1 MRSIAFGLVRYAG
14 SVTILLCLGLLGSR
28 LAISQTLVG
37 GKDFA
42 QRFTDQGFTE
52 VPSSPFIKV
61 FHKNFNQDQL
71 VVLDRGD
78 LTKPIRLT
86 VFIEGDG
93 AAWRARQLPPRDPSP
108 ENPIAANMAL
118 TDPNVLVAYM
128 ARPCMYLKEEQLKQC
143 SETLWTDARFGKEA
157 LALSN
162 QALDTLITKMKSK
175 HLAGSASPLLINLVG
190 YSGGGVIATLLAA
203 QRSDVACLNTI
214 ASPLDIE
221 VWTKLQKVAP
231 LSQSFNPAYPDAK
244 LGSTP
249 QMHWFG
255 AEDRVVPPQALGRYH
270 NWSPS
275 LERNQVIQVLP
286 KFNHRDFW
294 VQEWRALRDKSCL
307 N

>member
-28 LAISQTLVG
+28 LANCQTLG

-42 QRFTDQGFTE
+42 QRFTDAGFTE
-52 VPSSPFIKV
+52 VPSRSLITV
-61 FHKNFNQDQL
+61 FLKNVNQDQL
-71 VVLDRGD
+71 AVLDRGD

-86 VFIEGDG
+86 VYIEGDG

-108 ENPIAANMAL
+108 QNPMAAYLAL
-118 TDPNVLVAYM
+118 ADPSLLVAYL

-162 QALDTLITKMKSK
+162 QALDSLIAQVKNKY
-175 HLAGSASPLLINLVG
+175 LADSSRPLLINLVG

-221 VWTKLQKVAP
+221 VWAKLQKLGP
-231 LSQSFNPAYPDAK
+231 LSQSFNPAYPDAR
-244 LGSTP
+244 LSRIP

-255 AEDRVVPPQALGRYH
+255 AKDRVVPAQAVGRYH
-270 NWSPS
+270 NWNPI
-275 LERNQVIQVLP
+275 LERTQVIQVLP
-286 KFNHRDFW
+286 QFNHRDFW
-294 VQEWRALRDKSCL
+294 VQEWPALREKSCL